1 MEDFVLS
8 NPDKVDYRRGQFT
21 RLGDIRAKA
30 AEEIVRAAV
39 RRKIKS
45 DILSGNM
52 NALPDIVQM
61 AVLDLGA
68 EYFISE
74 SRGRPKHQVAGRVF
88 VTLEG
93 RNDKAID
100 PMLFVC
106 AMQRMVKKR
115 ALQGKGR
122 FKLEQRAESGDP
134 HGWHIHWDLQIDV
147 PVAFSTFC
155 QQIYQSKMKEFL
167 RPVHSVDGKV
177 TYPGVDIKV
186 YEDRHDKYML
196 GEKTDDKKAK
206 VRYDVELRDKMKMPH
221 MFVY

>member
-1 MEDFVLS
+1 MEYLQRQRILYS
-8 NPDKVDYRRGQFT
+8 E
-21 RLGDIRAKA
+21 IRKKA
-30 AEEIVRAAV
+30 AEELVRAAV
-39 RRKIKS
+39 RRKIKA
-45 DILSGNM
+45 DI
-52 NALPDIVQM
+52 M
-61 AVLDLGA
+61 AGKMDEVPPLVKLAVEDLGV

-74 SRGRPKHQVAGRVF
+74 TRGRPKHQVSGRVF
-88 VTLEG
+88 VTLES

-167 RPVHSVDGKV
+167 RPVHVTEGKT

-206 VRYDVELRDKMKMPH
+206 VLYDIELRDKMRMPH